1 MRDDDRLNALLY
13 EQLKDQLN
21 LLATSPHLP
30 PDGGLRHTIHNDE
43 LYRTWLQLKRRKA
56 LN

>member
-1 MRDDDRLNALLY
+1 MRNDDRLNALLY